1 MNHAAKPLR
10 ADAARNRARLIEVA
24 TRTFAEEGGQV
35 PIQEIARRAGV
46 GAGTLYRHFPTKE
59 ALFEAIVADRLQ
71 QVIDRVQSRAAA
83 DPAEGLF
90 VFLAHMTQ
98 QGAVDLGLQEALSGS
113 GFDLAT
119 ALPEVERTFTA
130 TIAGLLAAAQKAGTV
145 RGDLEVV
152 DVKTLIVG
160 LQAMCRFRGGG
171 DEVTERIVP
180 LMRRCLSPE
189 DAPLA

>member
-1 MNHAAKPLR
+1 MNHAVKPLR

-24 TRTFAEEGGQV
+24 TRTFAQEGGQV

-59 ALFEAIVADRLQ
+59 ALFEAIIADRLQ
-71 QVIDRVQSRAAA
+71 QVIDRIQSRAAA

-90 VFLAHMTQ
+90 IFLAHMTQ
-98 QGAVDLGLQEALSGS
+98 QGALDLGLQEALSGS
-113 GFDLAT
+113 GFDLET

-130 TIAGLLAAAQKAGTV
+130 TIAELLAAAQEAGTV

-160 LQAMCRFRGGG
+160 LQAMCRFRGAS
-171 DEVTERIVP
+171 EVAERIAP
-180 LMRRCLSPE
+180 AIRRCLSPA
-189 DAPLA
+189 DTPLA